1 MTDRPI
7 HPRLPD
13 GTERLTGIHLEPHPD
28 GSLTLTVTVVGKP
41 LELTAHRFFLSP
53 HHTWS
58 LHHAV
63 TTELDGIRDPGPTP
77 EITAFFAAVDSGDRT
92 AIKAACDGIND
103 RVLALWTDGGAAA

>member
-1 MTDRPI
+1 MTHRRI

-13 GTERLTGIHLEPHPD
+13 GTERVTGITLEPHPD
-28 GSLTLTVTVVGKP
+28 GSAILTVTVVGKP
-41 LELTAHRFFLSP
+41 LELVAHRFFLSP

-58 LHHAV
+58 LHHTV

-77 EITAFFAAVDSGDRT
+77 EAAAFFNALDSGDPG
-92 AIKAACDGIND
+92 AIAAACDGIND